1 MCGLW
6 KVHKDIINNCLPFRP
21 IFSAINTPTYK
32 LAKVLVPILKFLT
45 RNEYTVKSSFAFVQ
59 EIFEQD
65 SELFMGNLELHSL
78 FRNIPL
84 EETIVTCANAEMAE
98 SLLKKEFQKFLSL
111 ATKESFK
118 EFFTFNG
125 KLYKQVDGVTMG
137 SPLGPI
143 LASVFLVYFEKN

>member
-59 EIFEQD
+59 EIVNKILNF
-65 SELFMGNLELHSL
+65 LW
-78 FRNIPL
+78 
-84 EETIVTCANAEMAE
+84 ET
-98 SLLKKEFQKFLSL
+98 
-111 ATKESFK
+111 
-118 EFFTFNG
+118 
-125 KLYKQVDGVTMG
+125 
-137 SPLGPI
+137 
-143 LASVFLVYFEKN
+143 